1 MKMKHMEK
9 EILIVH
15 MVWKIVIYLNQ
26 VDDILT
32 AIWMAALIGP
42 QGVIILK
49 TQILIIDYIVFLT

>member
-1 MKMKHMEK
+1 MKMMHMER

-26 VDDILT
+26 ADDILT

-42 QGVIILK
+42 QGVIFLK
-49 TQILIIDYIVFLT
+49 RQILIIDLFSLLT

>member
-1 MKMKHMEK
+1 MKMMQMER

-26 VDDILT
+26 LDDILT

-42 QGVIILK
+42 
-49 TQILIIDYIVFLT
+49 